1 MRKIFLLLIVINLF
15 ANSSEKI
22 INDIANNF
30 NENLKIISD
39 EIKCKDK
46 ICTIKKPKVIHK
58 ENKIEF
64 YEAEKITIKI
74 INDKNIEAEVVNLK
88 FSKQLDY
95 ILDFALEKF
104 TNVMF
109 TDFDYIWRKLVA
121 ANLNL
126 KTKINLK
133 DEQII
138 ISSVLTNE
146 EGDTAK
152 FTEFIKL
159 ENDLKDSK
167 NLLYFLAH
175 TPFNEL
181 YFKNIDFIR
190 FNNYKSILSLKI
202 DKLHGFVN
210 YNHGA
215 LEKFITQSPHVL
227 EIEFKDYGYGNND
240 FLINSFNAFP
250 IFIDTWVEINNK

>member
-1 MRKIFLLLIVINLF
+1 MRKIFSLLIVINLF

-58 ENKIEF
+58 ENQIEF

-95 ILDFALEKF
+95 MLDFALEKF

-133 DEQII
+133 NEQII

-146 EGDTAK
+146 EGDTVK
-152 FTEFIKL
+152 FIEFIKL
-159 ENDLKDSK
+159 ENDLKDNQ
-167 NLLYFLAH
+167 NLLYF
-175 TPFNEL
+175 
-181 YFKNIDFIR
+181 
-190 FNNYKSILSLKI
+190 
-202 DKLHGFVN
+202 
-210 YNHGA
+210 
-215 LEKFITQSPHVL
+215 
-227 EIEFKDYGYGNND
+227 
-240 FLINSFNAFP
+240 
-250 IFIDTWVEINNK
+250 